1 MVQLRNK
8 QIQYRLW
15 ELDKFLL
22 DQYKKQSKQK
32 KRDYE
37 QYEKEFMR
45 RIKKAVKVL
54 TPITDEATRGLKIY
68 RERGRKPE
76 LGSNQKLR
84 LVLIHQLFG
93 KSNRNMSYMLL
104 LFFLMT
110 GVNVSYKTIER
121 LYSDEETGVALHN
134 LLILLLKKKKVK
146 KIDVCGDA
154 TGYGLFISKHYSS
167 AVQKLKDKAKE
178 AKNTKK
184 AFVYQFALMDL
195 KTRMYVCFGSSLI
208 SEKRAFDKAMEM
220 LKKLD
225 VSINSIRLDR
235 YYSFPTYVKQFP
247 GSTIYII
254 PRKNSKLGHGT
265 EWLEI
270 MRRFLED
277 TMKYLGEYFKRV
289 NSENGFSQDK
299 KLFGD
304 RVRQKRNDRIDT
316 VLFCR
321 GVWHNLLYLF
331 S

>member
-154 TGYGLFISKHYSS
+154 TGYGLFISKHY
-167 AVQKLKDKAKE
+167 
-178 AKNTKK
+178 
-184 AFVYQFALMDL
+184 
-195 KTRMYVCFGSSLI
+195 
-208 SEKRAFDKAMEM
+208 
-220 LKKLD
+220 
-225 VSINSIRLDR
+225 
-235 YYSFPTYVKQFP
+235 
-247 GSTIYII
+247 
-254 PRKNSKLGHGT
+254 
-265 EWLEI
+265 
-270 MRRFLED
+270 
-277 TMKYLGEYFKRV
+277 
-289 NSENGFSQDK
+289 
-299 KLFGD
+299 
-304 RVRQKRNDRIDT
+304 
-316 VLFCR
+316 
-321 GVWHNLLYLF
+321 
-331 S
+331 